1 MLVILAGNS
10 SQAGCLSLF
19 IQWLVLLVIMV
30 GYEAVMLAGSSGWI
44 FCLCMM
50 AMLMMLAGISGNAL

>member
-19 IQWLVLLVIMV
+19 IQWLILLVLMV
-30 GYEAVMLAGSSGWI
+30 GYEAVMLAGSFCWI
-44 FCLCMM
+44 FCLSLM
-50 AMLMMLAGISGNAL
+50 AMLMLVVFTGNAF